1 MPFSG
6 TNPPEMQKNGK
17 HAPYPREKIMPSPKA
32 SEDLAQARVLPSGAY
47 RLTRH
52 EKRSISICGRIS
64 YVTFPDSDCF
74 PPLCGGP
81 VSPSLHIL
89 PKKSAASPRAAER
102 QHTSPKCLLKIK
114 PGDMPPPV
122 HVFRCVA
129 HADNLQEDHLAAGV
143 VTTPC
148 CAAQRQTSS
157 FRMAAAIIPGKISGV
172 QAKQGTPNAA
182 SFPARLLS

>member
-1 MPFSG
+1 MPRI
-6 TNPPEMQKNGK
+6 PGK
-17 HAPYPREKIMPSPKA
+17 KSCLLRKL

-64 YVTFPDSDCF
+64 YATFPDSDCF
-74 PPLCGGP
+74 PLPLCCGP

-89 PKKSAASPRAAER
+89 RKKSAASPRAAER

-129 HADNLQEDHLAAGV
+129 HADNLQEEHLAAGV